1 MRNKTTLKDIAE
13 KLNVSV
19 GTVHRA
25 IHNKTGVG
33 EKLRMAILKEAK
45 QSNFIIDEAASVLR
59 RNEIN
64 IAVMLPLARGEDRY
78 FFASM
83 WEGAKEMVPE
93 LKKLK
98 VKLQFLGIENDTA
111 KQNEILAQ
119 VYDDQIENINGLL
132 TIACDEEGATE
143 WINRYSNRG
152 VPVALVNTDA
162 KASKRI
168 SFVAVSYIKAGQLA
182 GEAMCRFL
190 GGKKEKVLVLA
201 GEENIYSHREYVNS
215 FERYITEFNPAYEII
230 KIYGFRTPNLDEKLR
245 KTLQENPDITG
256 IFSSNARNTY
266 IMCKVIQSLNLS
278 GKVTAIG
285 ADVFNEITPFFE
297 DGTLTASIYQSPK
310 LQIKK
315 AIQMLY
321 EHIAHHYDSD
331 TREKKI
337 EYVPVCLVMQ
347 TNYTYYL

>member
-1 MRNKTTLKDIAE
+1 MENRTTLKDIAT

-25 IHNKTGVG
+25 IYNKAGVG
-33 EKLRMAILKEAK
+33 EKLRKTILEEAQ
-45 QSNFIIDEAASVLR
+45 QSNFTIDEAASVLR

-64 IAVMLPLARGEDRY
+64 IAVVLPLAINEDRY
-78 FFASM
+78 FFGSM
-83 WEGAKEMVPE
+83 WESAKEMASE

-98 VKLQFLGIENDTA
+98 VKLQFVGIENDIN
-111 KQNEILAQ
+111 KQNKALAEI
-119 VYDDQIENINGLL
+119 YDDNIENIQGLL
-132 TIACDEEGATE
+132 TIACDEDGATE

-152 VPVALVNTDA
+152 VPVVLVNTDA
-162 KASKRI
+162 KKSKRI

-190 GGKKEKVLVLA
+190 GGKREKILVLA
-201 GEENIYSHREYVNS
+201 GEKNVYSHREYVNS
-215 FERYITEFNPAYEII
+215 FEKYINEFNSSYEII
-230 KIYGFRTPNLDEKLR
+230 RIYGFRTSGLEEKLR
-245 KTLQENPDITG
+245 KTLRANPDITG

-266 IMCKVIQSLNLS
+266 TMCKVIKSLNLS

-285 ADVFNEITPFFE
+285 ADVFDEIIPFFE

-321 EHIAHHYDSD
+321 EHIVHHYDSD
-331 TREKKI
+331 TTGKSI